1 MRKPVIAGNWKM
13 FKTVEEAVAFVDA
26 LVPLVESSAHCE
38 VVVAPPFPALSSV
51 AQRVKATNIGVS
63 AQDCHWEKEGAF
75 TGEVSCEMIK
85 EAGASHVIIGHSE
98 RRQFFGETN
107 ETVNKK
113 IFAALRAFLVPIVCV
128 GESLAERE
136 KNETERVV
144 GEQMT
149 KGLDSLTELQ
159 LSHIIVAYEPV
170 WAIGTGRTA
179 TPELAAETHRF
190 IRDTVA
196 KLFSRSSSAAIRILY
211 GGSVKPDNIKGLM
224 AQPDIDGALVGGA
237 SLKPDSFA
245 AIVNF

>member
-13 FKTVEEAVAFVDA
+13 FKSVEEAVAFIDA
-26 LVPLVESSAHCE
+26 LTPLVKSSSHCD
-38 VVVAPPFPALSSV
+38 VVVIPPFTAISAV
-51 AQRVKATNIGVS
+51 ANRARGTNVYVG

-75 TGEVSCEMIK
+75 TGEVSCEMIAK
-85 EAGASHVIIGHSE
+85 AGARFVVIGHSE

-107 ETVNKK
+107 ESVNKK
-113 IFAALRAFLVPIVCV
+113 IFAALRASLTPIVCI

-136 KNETERVV
+136 QNQTEKVLNAQITQ
-144 GEQMT
+144 GF
-149 KGLDSLTELQ
+149 SALTDLQ
-159 LSHIIVAYEPV
+159 FSHIIIAYEPV

-179 TPELAAETHRF
+179 TPEVAAETHRF
-190 IRDTVA
+190 IRLTLEKRFCGSIA
-196 KLFSRSSSAAIRILY
+196 SCARILY

-224 AQPDIDGALVGGA
+224 AQPEIDGALVGGA